1 VYFYLKICISSP
13 IFSPRAAAPHPLS
26 PQLRPIKSWP
36 GHQAVLTAVSLGLSQ
51 SLQVNAAMAP
61 PLAHDRFPY
70 QQSTS
75 SSDQATCWL
84 SSVTLHTDAVS
95 TTWSLLGSP
104 RNGQAALQHPQKL
117 LPLMNTFWGSLTVG
131 VCAAHRKCWWCVR
144 TAWGKVTESLFPEI
158 EADEWVCL
166 CIMYA
171 TSFDAETTCGISEC
185 ISTSKI
191 FVCTTL

>member
-1 VYFYLKICISSP
+1 LSAEYIFLFEKMYFVAYIVAQGSRTTSP
-13 IFSPRAAAPHPLS
+13 Y

-36 GHQAVLTAVSLGLSQ
+36 GHRAVLTAVSLGLSQ

-84 SSVTLHTDAVS
+84 SSLTLYTAAVG

-104 RNGQAALQHPQKL
+104 RNGQAALQHPQKHL
-117 LPLMNTFWGSLTVG
+117 RPVNKF
-131 VCAAHRKCWWCVR
+131 
-144 TAWGKVTESLFPEI
+144 
-158 EADEWVCL
+158 
-166 CIMYA
+166 
-171 TSFDAETTCGISEC
+171 
-185 ISTSKI
+185 
-191 FVCTTL
+191 